1 MQKGVITFER
11 LNELVI
17 WLSVQSGVEYSEIKV
32 VFISENELQL
42 IASRDSDSKCVLTVR
57 PSGIEY
63 LTKCFVTI

>member
-17 WLSVQSGVEYSEIKV
+17 WLSVQSGVEYSEIQV
-32 VFISENELQL
+32 VFVSKDELQL
-42 IASRDSDSKCVLTVR
+42 VASRDCDSTCLLTVR

-63 LTKCFVTI
+63 SSRCLVTI